1 MLKNYLTI
9 ALRNLKQHTLYSA
22 INICGLAVSMASC
35 LLIVLFLQ
43 NELSY
48 DTHHTNKE
56 SLFRVIDGERAK
68 TPPVLGSVI
77 KEYVPG
83 VRQVTRIIPE
93 YKPLVSV
100 GKRRFYVTRFYRA
113 DANIF
118 QTFDFPLLKGDS
130 RTALL
135 EPNTVVITEVMARK
149 FFGDEDPMG
158 KIVRLNNRKDFRVTG
173 ILKATSTRSHIQPE
187 FLASLSGLPGQMMT
201 QWFFIAAYTY
211 VVLDEGVD
219 WVETGHKLAK
229 VALTHAGRG
238 SRPKL
243 ALQRITDIHLYSKQA
258 DDIESNGNMRY
269 LYIFGSIAGLILL
282 IACINYITLSTAR
295 SAYRA
300 REVGVRKV
308 FGAKRWQLV
317 GQFLGESVLLSL
329 FALVGAFLLCVI
341 FLPVFNSLFEVS
353 LELSLLHKRWV
364 VAGGLC
370 IALVIGITAGGY
382 SAFILSSFSPLQA
395 TGATLRIGTLNVL
408 LRHGLVVIQFVVSIV
423 LIVCTAIVYFQ
434 LNYIQKKNL
443 GFDQNQIIEISDTQI
458 LKKSRFEAFRNTL
471 LTHSNIQGVS
481 VGNVPGF
488 GSSRKDVHT
497 LEDGSTVVIYNYN
510 VDYDYFDTMGIKF
523 ISGRKF
529 LRDHAMD
536 KDAMVVNQR
545 YLGLKSREGQT
556 NIIGVVE
563 DFHMLSLHQMI
574 EPVAIHLKPDSRV
587 NLLVRIASG
596 NIQETLVFL
605 ENTWKEFVPEQP
617 LLFAF
622 VDDSLNKLYR
632 AEQKLGEIFFVFAA
646 IAIFI
651 ACLGLFG
658 LVAFTAERRTK
669 EIGVRKVLGA
679 STVSVMMLLS
689 KDFIKL
695 VLVANMIGWPIAYW
709 AMRDWLES
717 FYYRIE
723 LSLDVFVLSGT
734 LTLLIALLTVS
745 YQAWKA
751 ARSNPTDALR
761 YE

>member
-1 MLKNYLTI
+1 M
-9 ALRNLKQHTLYSA
+9 
-22 INICGLAVSMASC
+22 
-35 LLIVLFLQ
+35 
-43 NELSY
+43 
-48 DTHHTNKE
+48 
-56 SLFRVIDGERAK
+56 
-68 TPPVLGSVI
+68 
-77 KEYVPG
+77 
-83 VRQVTRIIPE
+83 
-93 YKPLVSV
+93 
-100 GKRRFYVTRFYRA
+100 
-113 DANIF
+113 
-118 QTFDFPLLKGDS
+118 
-130 RTALL
+130 
-135 EPNTVVITEVMARK
+135 
-149 FFGDEDPMG
+149 
-158 KIVRLNNRKDFRVTG
+158 
-173 ILKATSTRSHIQPE
+173 
-187 FLASLSGLPGQMMT
+187 
-201 QWFFIAAYTY
+201 
-211 VVLDEGVD
+211 
-219 WVETGHKLAK
+219 
-229 VALTHAGRG
+229 
-238 SRPKL
+238 
-243 ALQRITDIHLYSKQA
+243 
-258 DDIESNGNMRY
+258 
-269 LYIFGSIAGLILL
+269 
-282 IACINYITLSTAR
+282 
-295 SAYRA
+295 
-300 REVGVRKV
+300 
-308 FGAKRWQLV
+308 
-317 GQFLGESVLLSL
+317 
-329 FALVGAFLLCVI
+329 
-341 FLPVFNSLFEVS
+341 
-353 LELSLLHKRWV
+353 
-364 VAGGLC
+364 
-370 IALVIGITAGGY
+370 VIGITAGGY